1 MADTVEVTE
10 LLDVD
15 VDEIAG
21 MGAFGAAHRLFGIEV
36 AHAAETRL
44 AQHSADRCGRQGERG
59 CDLLAGDALA
69 AQGDDL
75 LDHVRRRSAGH
86 AVWPRA
92 AVGEARL
99 AFGPVAR
106 QPLGDGP
113 PRDTQSGCNRSGCLA
128 QHHHAPH
135 DLGSTV
141 GRGSGIL
148 VDVHPVVPPALTRSE
163 EHTSELQSLMRISY
177 AVFCLKKKKQI
188 QLTRRASTYPE
199 LGCLRPQQTNI

>member
-69 AQGDDL
+69 AQGADL
-75 LDHVRRRSAGH
+75 LDHLRRRSAGPS
-86 AVWPRA
+86 VWPRA

-106 QPLGDGP
+106 QPPGPGP
-113 PRDTQSGCNRSGCLA
+113 PPPPQPGC
-128 QHHHAPH
+128 
-135 DLGSTV
+135 
-141 GRGSGIL
+141 
-148 VDVHPVVPPALTRSE
+148 HPSRCPP
-163 EHTSELQSLMRISY
+163 
-177 AVFCLKKKKQI
+177 
-188 QLTRRASTYPE
+188 
-199 LGCLRPQQTNI
+199 